1 MLASQKHAPPEDMNV
16 RIASEYDDPL
26 KPKGYRTFR
35 CDTDSIKEALEE
47 EVPYWRYWKAILI
60 AAPPGKGKTSFVY
73 EVLIP
78 LAIKMNRH
86 VLVVA
91 NRNALSLQMKLDV
104 MELIGSPLRDRL
116 TDLGIRETDIFGSVG
131 IVSYHSL
138 PRFLNDPEN
147 EDWLDNVEYVV
158 ADECHYFTSDSSFND
173 LTEWHL
179 KLITKHFKRAIRV
192 YMTGTSWDV
201 LRPIA
206 DAEMAIKYDK
216 ERACKVHL
224 DREIIRYHWEQD
236 HSHVDLRFF
245 RDLEEIKQLI
255 LGNPNEKYMIF
266 VDSRDSGRALADALG
281 KNRATYLDAE
291 SKGTKE
297 MTKLLKEQTFD
308 RQVSVTTKV
317 LDCGINLW
325 DNRLRHIVTVT
336 DDRVS
341 MLQMLG
347 RKRRKPGERVNLY
360 VCDMDLKLIAKR
372 YRDGQELL
380 AALREYQEGDTEVYH
395 QMARS
400 CWRSEDRKYRIYF
413 RITDW
418 SIVPNEVAFWALRR
432 KDYFYR
438 KLLEGHTT
446 FRDEVCKWLGKTQEP
461 EKIPD
466 DELNAFCAAHL
477 GQELNEEENVTVRKL
492 IVKTAVAK
500 GYLEPQPT
508 RVATLGQE
516 ALNNRLSKVESPY
529 RFEKKRWV
537 ILKEEKCDV

>member
-1 MLASQKHAPPEDMNV
+1 
-16 RIASEYDDPL
+16 
-26 KPKGYRTFR
+26 
-35 CDTDSIKEALEE
+35 
-47 EVPYWRYWKAILI
+47 
-60 AAPPGKGKTSFVY
+60 
-73 EVLIP
+73 
-78 LAIKMNRH
+78 
-86 VLVVA
+86 
-91 NRNALSLQMKLDV
+91 
-104 MELIGSPLRDRL
+104 
-116 TDLGIRETDIFGSVG
+116 
-131 IVSYHSL
+131 
-138 PRFLNDPEN
+138 
-147 EDWLDNVEYVV
+147 
-158 ADECHYFTSDSSFND
+158 
-173 LTEWHL
+173 
-179 KLITKHFKRAIRV
+179 
-192 YMTGTSWDV
+192 
-201 LRPIA
+201 
-206 DAEMAIKYDK
+206 
-216 ERACKVHL
+216 
-224 DREIIRYHWEQD
+224 
-236 HSHVDLRFF
+236 
-245 RDLEEIKQLI
+245 
-255 LGNPNEKYMIF
+255 
-266 VDSRDSGRALADALG
+266 
-281 KNRATYLDAE
+281 
-291 SKGTKE
+291 

-308 RQVSVTTKV
+308 RQVLVTTKV

-380 AALREYQEGDTEVYH
+380 AALREYQEGDSEVHH

-418 SIVPNEVAFWALRR
+418 SIVPNEAAFWALKR

-438 KLLEGHTT
+438 KLLEGSTT

-466 DELNAFCAAHL
+466 DELNAFFEDHL
-477 GQELNEEENVTVRKL
+477 GKELSEEEIVTVRKL
-492 IVKTAVAK
+492 IVKTAEAK
-500 GYLEPQPT
+500 GYPEPQPT

>member
-60 AAPPGKGKTSFVY
+60 DAPPGKGKTSFVY

-78 LAIKMNRH
+78 LAIKMNRN
-86 VLVVA
+86 VLLVA

-158 ADECHYFTSDSSFND
+158 ADECHYFASDSSFND

-281 KNRATYLDAE
+281 KDRATYLDAE

-308 RQVSVTTKV
+308 RQVLVTTKV

-380 AALREYQEGDTEVYH
+380 AALREYQEGDTEVHH

-400 CWRSEDRKYRIYF
+400 CWQSEDRKYRIYF

-446 FRDEVCKWLGKTQEP
+446 FRDEVCKWLGKTQAP
-461 EKIPD
+461 EQAPD
-466 DELNAFCAAHL
+466 EELNAFFEDHL
-477 GQELNEEENVTVRKL
+477 GQELSEEEIVTVRKL
-492 IVKTAVAK
+492 IVKTAEAK
-500 GYLEPQPT
+500 GYPEPQPT

>member
-60 AAPPGKGKTSFVY
+60 DAPPGRGKTSFVY

-78 LAIKMNRH
+78 LAIKMNRN
-86 VLVVA
+86 VLLVA

-158 ADECHYFTSDSSFND
+158 ADECHYFASDSSFND

-308 RQVSVTTKV
+308 RQVLVTTKV

-380 AALREYQEGDTEVYH
+380 AALREYQEGDTEVHH

-418 SIVPNEVAFWALRR
+418 SIVPNEVAFWALKR

-466 DELNAFCAAHL
+466 DELNAFFEDHL
-477 GQELNEEENVTVRKL
+477 GKELSEEEIVMVRKL
-492 IVKTAVAK
+492 VVKTAVAK
-500 GYLEPQPT
+500 GYPEPQPT

>member
-60 AAPPGKGKTSFVY
+60 DAPPGRGKTSFVY

-78 LAIKMNRH
+78 LAIKMNRN
-86 VLVVA
+86 VLLVA

-131 IVSYHSL
+131 IASYHSL

-158 ADECHYFTSDSSFND
+158 ADECHYFASDSSFND

-308 RQVSVTTKV
+308 RQVLVTTKV

-380 AALREYQEGDTEVYH
+380 AALREYQEGDTEVHH

-446 FRDEVCKWLGKTQEP
+446 FRDEVCKWLGKAQEP

-466 DELNAFCAAHL
+466 DELNMFFEDHL
-477 GQELNEEENVTVRKL
+477 GQELSEEEIVTVRKL

>member
-60 AAPPGKGKTSFVY
+60 DAPPGRGKTSFVY

-78 LAIKMNRH
+78 LAIKMNRN
-86 VLVVA
+86 VLLVA

-104 MELIGSPLRDRL
+104 LELIGSPLRDRL

-158 ADECHYFTSDSSFND
+158 ADECHYFASDSSFND

-308 RQVSVTTKV
+308 RQVLVTTKV

-372 YRDGQELL
+372 YRNGQELL
-380 AALREYQEGDTEVYH
+380 AALREYQEGDTEVHH
-395 QMARS
+395 QMART

-418 SIVPNEVAFWALRR
+418 SIVPNEVAFWALKR

-446 FRDEVCKWLGKTQEP
+446 FRDEVCKWLGKAQEP

-466 DELNAFCAAHL
+466 DELNMFFEDHL
-477 GQELNEEENVTVRKL
+477 GQELSEEEIVTVRKL

>member
-60 AAPPGKGKTSFVY
+60 DAPPGKGKTSFVY

-78 LAIKMNRH
+78 LAIKMNRN
-86 VLVVA
+86 VLLVA

-104 MELIGSPLRDRL
+104 LELIGSPLRDRL
-116 TDLGIRETDIFGSVG
+116 TDLGIRETEIFGSVG

-179 KLITKHFKRAIRV
+179 KLIIKHFKRAIRV
-192 YMTGTSWDV
+192 YMTGTGWDV

-224 DREIIRYHWEQD
+224 DREIIRYNWQQD

-266 VDSRDSGRALADALG
+266 VDSRDSGRALADDLG

-308 RQVSVTTKV
+308 RQVLVTTKV

-347 RKRRKPGERVNLY
+347 RKRRKPGEQVNLY

-380 AALREYQEGDTEVYH
+380 AALREYQEGDSEVHH

-461 EKIPD
+461 EKISD
-466 DELNAFCAAHL
+466 DELNAFCEAHL
-477 GQELNEEENVTVRKL
+477 GQELNEEEIVTVRKL

-500 GYLEPQPT
+500 GYPEPQPT

-537 ILKEEKCDV
+537 ILKEE

>member
-1 MLASQKHAPPEDMNV
+1 MLASQKHTPPEDMNV

-60 AAPPGKGKTSFVY
+60 DAPPGRGKTSFVY

-78 LAIKMNRH
+78 LAIKMNRN
-86 VLVVA
+86 VLLVA

-104 MELIGSPLRDRL
+104 LELIGSPLRDRL

-281 KNRATYLDAE
+281 KDRATYLDAE

-308 RQVSVTTKV
+308 RQVLVTTKV

-380 AALREYQEGDTEVYH
+380 AALREYQEGDTEVHH

-418 SIVPNEVAFWALRR
+418 SIVPNEVAFWALKR

-466 DELNAFCAAHL
+466 DELNAFFEDHL
-477 GQELNEEENVTVRKL
+477 GKELSEEEIVMVRKL
-492 IVKTAVAK
+492 VVKTAVAK
-500 GYLEPQPT
+500 GYPEPQPT

>member
-60 AAPPGKGKTSFVY
+60 DAPPGRGKTSFVY

-78 LAIKMNRH
+78 LTIKMNRN
-86 VLVVA
+86 VLLVA

-131 IVSYHSL
+131 IASYHSL

-158 ADECHYFTSDSSFND
+158 ADECHYFASDSSFND

-281 KNRATYLDAE
+281 KDRATYLDAE

-308 RQVSVTTKV
+308 RQVLVTTKV

-380 AALREYQEGDTEVYH
+380 AALREYQEGDTEVHH

-418 SIVPNEVAFWALRR
+418 SIVPNEVAFWALKR

-466 DELNAFCAAHL
+466 DELNAFCEVHL
-477 GQELNEEENVTVRKL
+477 GQELNEEEIVTVRKL
-492 IVKTAVAK
+492 IVKTAEAK
-500 GYLEPQPT
+500 GFKEQQPT
-508 RVATLGQE
+508 RVDTLGTE

>member
-60 AAPPGKGKTSFVY
+60 DAPPGRGKTSFVY

-78 LAIKMNRH
+78 LAIKMNRN
-86 VLVVA
+86 VLLVA

-158 ADECHYFTSDSSFND
+158 ADECHYFASDSSFND

-308 RQVSVTTKV
+308 RQVLVTTKV

-380 AALREYQEGDTEVYH
+380 AALREYQEGDTEVHH

-446 FRDEVCKWLGKTQEP
+446 FRDEVCKWLGKAQEP

-466 DELNAFCAAHL
+466 DELNMFFEDHL
-477 GQELNEEENVTVRKL
+477 GQELSEEEIVTVRKL

-500 GYLEPQPT
+500 GHIEPQPT

>member
-1 MLASQKHAPPEDMNV
+1 MLASQKHTPPEDMNV

-60 AAPPGKGKTSFVY
+60 DAPPGRGKTSFVY

-78 LAIKMNRH
+78 LAIKMNRN
-86 VLVVA
+86 VLLVA

-281 KNRATYLDAE
+281 KDRATYLDAE

-308 RQVSVTTKV
+308 RQVLVTTKV

-380 AALREYQEGDTEVYH
+380 AALREYQEGDTEVHH

-418 SIVPNEVAFWALRR
+418 SIVPNEVAFWALKR

-446 FRDEVCKWLGKTQEP
+446 FRGEVCKWLGKTQEP
-461 EKIPD
+461 EKAPD
-466 DELNAFCAAHL
+466 EELNAFFEDHL
-477 GQELNEEENVTVRKL
+477 GQELSEEEIVTVRKL

>member
-60 AAPPGKGKTSFVY
+60 DAPPGRGKTSFVY

-78 LAIKMNRH
+78 LAIKMNRN
-86 VLVVA
+86 VLLVA

-104 MELIGSPLRDRL
+104 LDLIGSPLRDRL

-158 ADECHYFTSDSSFND
+158 ADECHYFASDSSFND

-224 DREIIRYHWEQD
+224 DREIIRYHWQQD

-281 KNRATYLDAE
+281 KDRATYLDAE

-308 RQVSVTTKV
+308 RQVLVTTKV

-380 AALREYQEGDTEVYH
+380 AALREYQEGDSEVHH

-400 CWRSEDRKYRIYF
+400 CWRSEDRKYHIYF

-432 KDYFYR
+432 KDYFCR

-446 FRDEVCKWLGKTQEP
+446 FRGEVCKWLGKTQEP

-466 DELNAFCAAHL
+466 DELNAFFEEHL
-477 GQELNEEENVTVRKL
+477 GQELSEEEIVTVRKL
-492 IVKTAVAK
+492 IVKTAEAK
-500 GYLEPQPT
+500 GYPEPQPT

>member
-1 MLASQKHAPPEDMNV
+1 MLASQKHTPPEDMNV

-60 AAPPGKGKTSFVY
+60 DAPPGRGKTSFVY

-78 LAIKMNRH
+78 LAIKMNRN
-86 VLVVA
+86 VLLVA

-104 MELIGSPLRDRL
+104 LELIGSPLRDRL

-281 KNRATYLDAE
+281 KDRATYLDAE

-308 RQVSVTTKV
+308 RQVLVTTKV

-372 YRDGQELL
+372 YWDGQELL
-380 AALREYQEGDTEVYH
+380 AALREYQEGDTEVHH

-418 SIVPNEVAFWALRR
+418 SIVPNEVAFWALKR

-466 DELNAFCAAHL
+466 DELNAFFEDHL
-477 GQELNEEENVTVRKL
+477 GKELSEEEIVMVRKL
-492 IVKTAVAK
+492 VVKTAVAK
-500 GYLEPQPT
+500 GYPEPQPT

>member
-60 AAPPGKGKTSFVY
+60 DAPPGRGKTSFVY

-78 LAIKMNRH
+78 LAIKMNRN
-86 VLVVA
+86 VLLVA

-131 IVSYHSL
+131 IASYHSL

-158 ADECHYFTSDSSFND
+158 ADECHYFASDSSFND

-281 KNRATYLDAE
+281 KDRATYLDAE

-308 RQVSVTTKV
+308 RQVLVTTKV

-380 AALREYQEGDTEVYH
+380 AALREYQEGDSEVH
-395 QMARS
+395 RQMARS

-418 SIVPNEVAFWALRR
+418 SIVPNEVAFWALKR

-466 DELNAFCAAHL
+466 DELNAFCEAHL
-477 GQELNEEENVTVRKL
+477 GQELNEEEIVMVRKL

>member
-60 AAPPGKGKTSFVY
+60 DAPPGRGKTSFVY

-78 LAIKMNRH
+78 LAIKMNRN
-86 VLVVA
+86 VLLVA

-158 ADECHYFTSDSSFND
+158 ADECHYFTSDSSFNN

-308 RQVSVTTKV
+308 RQVLVTTKV

-360 VCDMDLKLIAKR
+360 VCDMELKLIAKR

-380 AALREYQEGDTEVYH
+380 AALREYQEGDSEVHH

-400 CWRSEDRKYRIYF
+400 CWRSENRRYRIYF

-418 SIVPNEVAFWALRR
+418 SIVPNEAAFWALKR

-466 DELNAFCAAHL
+466 DELNAFCEVHL
-477 GQELNEEENVTVRKL
+477 GQELNEEEIVTVRKL
-492 IVKTAVAK
+492 IVKTAEAK
-500 GYLEPQPT
+500 GFKEQQPT
-508 RVATLGQE
+508 RVDTLGTE
-516 ALNNRLSKVESPY
+516 ALNNRLSKVGSPY

>member
-16 RIASEYDDPL
+16 RIASEYDDPV

-60 AAPPGKGKTSFVY
+60 DAPPGKGKTSFVY

-78 LAIKMNRH
+78 LAIKMNRN
-86 VLVVA
+86 VLLVA

-138 PRFLNDPEN
+138 PRFLNDPES

-158 ADECHYFTSDSSFND
+158 ADECHYFASDSSFND

-245 RDLEEIKQLI
+245 RDLEEIKQLV

-281 KNRATYLDAE
+281 KDRATYLDAE

-308 RQVSVTTKV
+308 RQVLVTTKV

-380 AALREYQEGDTEVYH
+380 AALREYQEGDSEVHH

-400 CWRSEDRKYRIYF
+400 CWRSEDRKYCIYF

-418 SIVPNEVAFWALRR
+418 SIVPNEVAFWALKR

-466 DELNAFCAAHL
+466 DELNAFFEDHL
-477 GQELNEEENVTVRKL
+477 GQELSEEEIVTVRKL

>member
-60 AAPPGKGKTSFVY
+60 DAPPGRGKTSFVY

-78 LAIKMNRH
+78 LAIKMNRN
-86 VLVVA
+86 VLLVA

-281 KNRATYLDAE
+281 KDRATYLDAE

-308 RQVSVTTKV
+308 RQVLVTTKV

-380 AALREYQEGDTEVYH
+380 AALREYQEGDTEVHH

-466 DELNAFCAAHL
+466 DELNAFCEAHL
-477 GQELNEEENVTVRKL
+477 GQELNEEEIVMVRKL

>member
-1 MLASQKHAPPEDMNV
+1 MLASQKHAPPEAMNV

-60 AAPPGKGKTSFVY
+60 DAPPGKGKTSFVY

-78 LAIKMNRH
+78 LAIKMNRN
-86 VLVVA
+86 VLLVA

-158 ADECHYFTSDSSFND
+158 ADECHYFASDSSFND

-281 KNRATYLDAE
+281 KDRATYLDAE

-308 RQVSVTTKV
+308 RQVLVTTKV

-380 AALREYQEGDTEVYH
+380 AALREYQEGDSEVHH

-418 SIVPNEVAFWALRR
+418 SIVPNEAAFWALKR

-438 KLLEGHTT
+438 KLLEGSTT

-466 DELNAFCAAHL
+466 DELNAFCEAHL
-477 GQELNEEENVTVRKL
+477 GQELNEEEIVMVRKL

-537 ILKEEKCDV
+537 ILKEE

>member
-16 RIASEYDDPL
+16 RIASECDDPL

-60 AAPPGKGKTSFVY
+60 DAPPGRGKTSFVY

-78 LAIKMNRH
+78 LAIKMNRN
-86 VLVVA
+86 VLLVA

-266 VDSRDSGRALADALG
+266 VDSRDSGRALADDLG
-281 KNRATYLDAE
+281 KQQAIYLDAE

-308 RQVSVTTKV
+308 WQVLVTTKV

-380 AALREYQEGDTEVYH
+380 AALREYQEGDSEVHH

-418 SIVPNEVAFWALRR
+418 SIVPNEAAFWALKR

-466 DELNAFCAAHL
+466 DELNAFCEAHL
-477 GQELNEEENVTVRKL
+477 GQELNEEEIVMVRKL
-492 IVKTAVAK
+492 IVKTAEAK
-500 GYLEPQPT
+500 GYPEPQPT

>member
-60 AAPPGKGKTSFVY
+60 DAPPGKGKTSFVY

-78 LAIKMNRH
+78 LAIKMNRN
-86 VLVVA
+86 VLLVA

-104 MELIGSPLRDRL
+104 LELIGSPLRDRL

-192 YMTGTSWDV
+192 YLTGTSWDV

-236 HSHVDLRFF
+236 HSHVELRFF

-281 KNRATYLDAE
+281 KDRAIYLDAE
-291 SKGTKE
+291 SKGTK
-297 MTKLLKEQTFD
+297 
-308 RQVSVTTKV
+308 
-317 LDCGINLW
+317 
-325 DNRLRHIVTVT
+325 
-336 DDRVS
+336 
-341 MLQMLG
+341 
-347 RKRRKPGERVNLY
+347 
-360 VCDMDLKLIAKR
+360 
-372 YRDGQELL
+372 
-380 AALREYQEGDTEVYH
+380 
-395 QMARS
+395 
-400 CWRSEDRKYRIYF
+400 
-413 RITDW
+413 
-418 SIVPNEVAFWALRR
+418 
-432 KDYFYR
+432 
-438 KLLEGHTT
+438 
-446 FRDEVCKWLGKTQEP
+446 
-461 EKIPD
+461 
-466 DELNAFCAAHL
+466 
-477 GQELNEEENVTVRKL
+477 
-492 IVKTAVAK
+492 
-500 GYLEPQPT
+500 
-508 RVATLGQE
+508 
-516 ALNNRLSKVESPY
+516 
-529 RFEKKRWV
+529 
-537 ILKEEKCDV
+537 

>member
-60 AAPPGKGKTSFVY
+60 DAPPGRGKTSFVY

-78 LAIKMNRH
+78 LAIKMNRN
-86 VLVVA
+86 VLLVA

-158 ADECHYFTSDSSFND
+158 ADECHFFTSDSSFND

-281 KNRATYLDAE
+281 KDRATYLDAD

-308 RQVSVTTKV
+308 RQVLVTTKV

-380 AALREYQEGDTEVYH
+380 AALREYQEGDTEVHH
-395 QMARS
+395 QMTRS

-446 FRDEVCKWLGKTQEP
+446 FRGEVCKWLGKTQEP

-466 DELNAFCAAHL
+466 DELNAFCEAHL
-477 GQELNEEENVTVRKL
+477 GQELNEEEIVMVRKR
-492 IVKTAVAK
+492 IVKTAEAK
-500 GYLEPQPT
+500 GFKEQQPT
-508 RVATLGQE
+508 RVDTLGTE

>member
-60 AAPPGKGKTSFVY
+60 DAPPGRGKTSFVY

-78 LAIKMNRH
+78 LAIKMNRN
-86 VLVVA
+86 VLLVA

-131 IVSYHSL
+131 IASYHSL

-158 ADECHYFTSDSSFND
+158 ADECHYFASDSSFND

-281 KNRATYLDAE
+281 KDRATYLDAE

-308 RQVSVTTKV
+308 RQVLVTTKV

-380 AALREYQEGDTEVYH
+380 AALREYQEGDTEVHH

-446 FRDEVCKWLGKTQEP
+446 FRGEVCKWLGKTQEP

-466 DELNAFCAAHL
+466 DELNAFCEAHL
-477 GQELNEEENVTVRKL
+477 GQELNEEEIVMVRKL

-537 ILKEEKCDV
+537 ILKEESLC

>member
-60 AAPPGKGKTSFVY
+60 DAPPGRGKTSFVY

-78 LAIKMNRH
+78 LAIKMNRN
-86 VLVVA
+86 VLLVA

-131 IVSYHSL
+131 IASYHSL

-158 ADECHYFTSDSSFND
+158 ADECHYFASDSSFND

-281 KNRATYLDAE
+281 KDRATYLDAE

-308 RQVSVTTKV
+308 RQVLVTTKV

-380 AALREYQEGDTEVYH
+380 AALREYQEGDTEVHH

-418 SIVPNEVAFWALRR
+418 SIVPNEVAFWELRR

-446 FRDEVCKWLGKTQEP
+446 FRGEVCKWLGKTQEP
-461 EKIPD
+461 EKAPD
-466 DELNAFCAAHL
+466 EELTAFFEDHL
-477 GQELNEEENVTVRKL
+477 GQELNEEEIVTVRKL

>member
-60 AAPPGKGKTSFVY
+60 DAPPGRGKTSFVY

-78 LAIKMNRH
+78 LAIKMNRN
-86 VLVVA
+86 VLLVA

-308 RQVSVTTKV
+308 RQVLVTTKV

-380 AALREYQEGDTEVYH
+380 AALREYQEGDTEVHH
-395 QMARS
+395 QMTRS

-466 DELNAFCAAHL
+466 DELNAFCEAHL
-477 GQELNEEENVTVRKL
+477 GQELNEEEIVTVRKL

>member
-16 RIASEYDDPL
+16 RIASECDDPL

-60 AAPPGKGKTSFVY
+60 DAPPGKGKTSFVY

-78 LAIKMNRH
+78 LAIKMNRN
-86 VLVVA
+86 VLLVA

-104 MELIGSPLRDRL
+104 LELIGSPLRDRL

-131 IVSYHSL
+131 IISYHSL

-158 ADECHYFTSDSSFND
+158 ADECHYFASDSSFND

-266 VDSRDSGRALADALG
+266 VDSRDSGRALADDLG

-308 RQVSVTTKV
+308 RQVLVTTKV

-380 AALREYQEGDTEVYH
+380 AALREYQEGDTEVHH

-418 SIVPNEVAFWALRR
+418 SIVPNEAAFWALRR

-446 FRDEVCKWLGKTQEP
+446 FRGEVCKWLGKTQEP
-461 EKIPD
+461 EKAPD
-466 DELNAFCAAHL
+466 EELNAFFEDHL
-477 GQELNEEENVTVRKL
+477 GKELSEEEIVTVRKL

-500 GYLEPQPT
+500 GYPEPQPT

>member
-60 AAPPGKGKTSFVY
+60 DAPPGRGKTSFVY

-78 LAIKMNRH
+78 LAIKMNRN
-86 VLVVA
+86 VLLVA

-131 IVSYHSL
+131 IASYHSL

-158 ADECHYFTSDSSFND
+158 ADECHYFASDSSFND

-281 KNRATYLDAE
+281 KDRATYLDAE

-308 RQVSVTTKV
+308 RQVLVTTKV

-380 AALREYQEGDTEVYH
+380 AALREYQEGDTEVHH

-466 DELNAFCAAHL
+466 DELNAFCEAHL
-477 GQELNEEENVTVRKL
+477 GQELNEEEIVMVRKR
-492 IVKTAVAK
+492 IVKTAEAK
-500 GYLEPQPT
+500 GFKEQQPT
-508 RVATLGQE
+508 RVDTLGTE

>member
-1 MLASQKHAPPEDMNV
+1 MLASQKHTPPEDMNV

-60 AAPPGKGKTSFVY
+60 DAPPGKGKTSFVY

-78 LAIKMNRH
+78 LAIKINRN
-86 VLVVA
+86 VLLVA

-206 DAEMAIKYDK
+206 DAERAIKYDK
-216 ERACKVHL
+216 ERACKAHL

-281 KNRATYLDAE
+281 KDRATYLDAE

-308 RQVSVTTKV
+308 RQVLVTTKV

-380 AALREYQEGDTEVYH
+380 AALREYQEGDTEVHH
-395 QMARS
+395 QMARN

-418 SIVPNEVAFWALRR
+418 SIVPIEVAFWALKR

-466 DELNAFCAAHL
+466 DELNAFFEDHL
-477 GQELNEEENVTVRKL
+477 GKELSEEEIVTVRKL
-492 IVKTAVAK
+492 IVKTAEAK
-500 GYLEPQPT
+500 GYPEPQPT

>member
-1 MLASQKHAPPEDMNV
+1 MLASQKHTPPEDMNV

-60 AAPPGKGKTSFVY
+60 DAPPGKGKTSFVY

-78 LAIKMNRH
+78 LAIKMNRN
-86 VLVVA
+86 VLLVA

-308 RQVSVTTKV
+308 RQVLVTTKV

-380 AALREYQEGDTEVYH
+380 AALREYQEGDSEVHH

-400 CWRSEDRKYRIYF
+400 CWRSEDRKYCIYF

-466 DELNAFCAAHL
+466 DELNAFCEAHL
-477 GQELNEEENVTVRKL
+477 GQELNEEEIVTVRKL

>member
-60 AAPPGKGKTSFVY
+60 DAPPGKGKTSFVY

-78 LAIKMNRH
+78 LAIKMNRN
-86 VLVVA
+86 VLLVA

-104 MELIGSPLRDRL
+104 MELIGSPLSDRL

-158 ADECHYFTSDSSFND
+158 ADECHYFTSDSSFNN

-281 KNRATYLDAE
+281 KDRATYLDAE

-308 RQVSVTTKV
+308 RQVLVTTKV

-380 AALREYQEGDTEVYH
+380 AALREYQEGDSEVH
-395 QMARS
+395 RQMARS

-418 SIVPNEVAFWALRR
+418 SIVPNEVAFWALKR

-466 DELNAFCAAHL
+466 DELNAFCEAHL
-477 GQELNEEENVTVRKL
+477 GQELNEEEIVTVRKL

-529 RFEKKRWV
+529 RFEKKRWA
-537 ILKEEKCDV
+537 ILKEE

>member
-1 MLASQKHAPPEDMNV
+1 MLASQKHAPPEAMNV

-60 AAPPGKGKTSFVY
+60 DAPPGRGKTSFVY

-78 LAIKMNRH
+78 LAIKMNRN
-86 VLVVA
+86 VLLVA

-158 ADECHYFTSDSSFND
+158 ADECHYFASDSSFND

-216 ERACKVHL
+216 ERACKIHL

-281 KNRATYLDAE
+281 KDRATYLDAE

-308 RQVSVTTKV
+308 RQVLVTTKV

-372 YRDGQELL
+372 YWDGQELL
-380 AALREYQEGDTEVYH
+380 AALREYQEGDTEVHH

-418 SIVPNEVAFWALRR
+418 SIVPNEAAFWALKR

-438 KLLEGHTT
+438 KLLEGSTT

-466 DELNAFCAAHL
+466 DELNAFFEDHL
-477 GQELNEEENVTVRKL
+477 GKELSEEEIVTVRKL
-492 IVKTAVAK
+492 IVKTAEAK
-500 GYLEPQPT
+500 GYPEPQPT

>member
-1 MLASQKHAPPEDMNV
+1 MLASQKHTPPEDMNV

-60 AAPPGKGKTSFVY
+60 DAPPGKGKTSFVY

-86 VLVVA
+86 VLLVA

-158 ADECHYFTSDSSFND
+158 ADECHYFTSDSSFNN

-281 KNRATYLDAE
+281 KDRATYLDAE

-308 RQVSVTTKV
+308 RQVLVTTKV

-380 AALREYQEGDTEVYH
+380 AALREYQEGDSEVHH

-466 DELNAFCAAHL
+466 DELNAFCEVHL
-477 GQELNEEENVTVRKL
+477 GQELNEEEIVTVRKL
-492 IVKTAVAK
+492 IVETAVAK
-500 GYLEPQPT
+500 GYPEPQPT

>member
-60 AAPPGKGKTSFVY
+60 DAPPGRGKTSFVY

-86 VLVVA
+86 VLLVA

-131 IVSYHSL
+131 IASYHSL

-158 ADECHYFTSDSSFND
+158 ADECHYFASDSSFND

-281 KNRATYLDAE
+281 KDRATYLDAE

-308 RQVSVTTKV
+308 RQVLVTTKV

-380 AALREYQEGDTEVYH
+380 AALREYQEGDTEVHH

-400 CWRSEDRKYRIYF
+400 CWRSEDRKYCIYF

-466 DELNAFCAAHL
+466 DELNAFCEAHL
-477 GQELNEEENVTVRKL
+477 GQELNEEEIVMVRKR
-492 IVKTAVAK
+492 IVKTAEAK
-500 GYLEPQPT
+500 GFKEQQPT
-508 RVATLGQE
+508 RVDTLGTE

>member
-16 RIASEYDDPL
+16 RIASECDDPL

-60 AAPPGKGKTSFVY
+60 DAPPGKGKTSFVY

-78 LAIKMNRH
+78 LAIKMNRNI
-86 VLVVA
+86 LLVA

-104 MELIGSPLRDRL
+104 LELIGSPLRDRL

-245 RDLEEIKQLI
+245 RDLEEIKRLI

-281 KNRATYLDAE
+281 KDRATYLDAD

-308 RQVSVTTKV
+308 RQVLVTTKV

-380 AALREYQEGDTEVYH
+380 AALREYQEGDTEVHH
-395 QMARS
+395 QMTRS

-446 FRDEVCKWLGKTQEP
+446 FRGEVCKWLGKTQEP

-466 DELNAFCAAHL
+466 DELNAFCEAHL
-477 GQELNEEENVTVRKL
+477 GQELNEEEIVMVRKR
-492 IVKTAVAK
+492 IVKTAEAK
-500 GYLEPQPT
+500 GFKEQQPT
-508 RVATLGQE
+508 RVDTLGTE

>member
-1 MLASQKHAPPEDMNV
+1 MLASQKHAPPEEMNV

-60 AAPPGKGKTSFVY
+60 DAPPGKGKTSFVY

-78 LAIKMNRH
+78 LAIKMNRN
-86 VLVVA
+86 VLLVA

-104 MELIGSPLRDRL
+104 LELIGSPLRDRL

-158 ADECHYFTSDSSFND
+158 ADECHYFASDSSFND

-245 RDLEEIKQLI
+245 RDLEEIKQLV

-266 VDSRDSGRALADALG
+266 VDSRDSGRALADDLG

-308 RQVSVTTKV
+308 RQVLVTTKV

-380 AALREYQEGDTEVYH
+380 AALREYQEGDSEVH
-395 QMARS
+395 RQMARS

-418 SIVPNEVAFWALRR
+418 SIVPNEVAFWTLRR

-446 FRDEVCKWLGKTQEP
+446 FRGEVCKWLGKTQEP
-461 EKIPD
+461 EKAPD
-466 DELNAFCAAHL
+466 DELNAFFEDHL
-477 GQELNEEENVTVRKL
+477 GQELSEEEIVTVRKL

-500 GYLEPQPT
+500 GYPEPQPT

>member
-60 AAPPGKGKTSFVY
+60 DAPPGRGKTSFVY

-78 LAIKMNRH
+78 LAIKMNRN
-86 VLVVA
+86 VLLVA

-131 IVSYHSL
+131 IASYHSL

-158 ADECHYFTSDSSFND
+158 ADECHYFASDSSFND

-281 KNRATYLDAE
+281 KDRATYLDAE

-308 RQVSVTTKV
+308 RQVLVSTKV

-380 AALREYQEGDTEVYH
+380 AALREYQEGDSEVH
-395 QMARS
+395 RQMARS

-418 SIVPNEVAFWALRR
+418 SIVPNEAAFWALRR

-466 DELNAFCAAHL
+466 DELNAFCEAHL
-477 GQELNEEENVTVRKL
+477 GQELNEEEIVMARKL
-492 IVKTAVAK
+492 IVETAVAK
-500 GYLEPQPT
+500 GYPEPQPT

>member
-1 MLASQKHAPPEDMNV
+1 MLASQKHTPPEDMNV

-60 AAPPGKGKTSFVY
+60 DAPPGRGKTSFVY

-86 VLVVA
+86 VLLVA

-104 MELIGSPLRDRL
+104 LELIGSPLRDRL

-158 ADECHYFTSDSSFND
+158 ADECHFFTSDSSFND

-281 KNRATYLDAE
+281 KDRATYLDAE

-308 RQVSVTTKV
+308 RQVLVTTKV

-360 VCDMDLKLIAKR
+360 VCDMESEHSAA
-372 YRDGQELL
+372 GQ
-380 AALREYQEGDTEVYH
+380 H
-395 QMARS
+395 
-400 CWRSEDRKYRIYF
+400 F
-413 RITDW
+413 
-418 SIVPNEVAFWALRR
+418 
-432 KDYFYR
+432 
-438 KLLEGHTT
+438 
-446 FRDEVCKWLGKTQEP
+446 
-461 EKIPD
+461 
-466 DELNAFCAAHL
+466 
-477 GQELNEEENVTVRKL
+477 
-492 IVKTAVAK
+492 
-500 GYLEPQPT
+500 
-508 RVATLGQE
+508 
-516 ALNNRLSKVESPY
+516 
-529 RFEKKRWV
+529 
-537 ILKEEKCDV
+537 

>member
-1 MLASQKHAPPEDMNV
+1 MLASQKHAPPEEMNV

-60 AAPPGKGKTSFVY
+60 DAPPGKGKTSFVY

-78 LAIKMNRH
+78 LANKMNRN
-86 VLVVA
+86 VLLIA

-104 MELIGSPLRDRL
+104 MELIGFPLRDRL

-158 ADECHYFTSDSSFND
+158 ADECHYFASDSSFNE

-266 VDSRDSGRALADALG
+266 VDSRDSGRALADDLG

-308 RQVSVTTKV
+308 RQVLVTTKV

-380 AALREYQEGDTEVYH
+380 AALREYQEGDSEVH
-395 QMARS
+395 RQMARS

-446 FRDEVCKWLGKTQEP
+446 FRGEVCKWLGKTQEP
-461 EKIPD
+461 EKAPD
-466 DELNAFCAAHL
+466 EELTAFCEAHL
-477 GQELNEEENVTVRKL
+477 GQELNEEEIVTVRKL
-492 IVKTAVAK
+492 IVKTAEAK
-500 GYLEPQPT
+500 GYPEPQPT

>member
-1 MLASQKHAPPEDMNV
+1 
-16 RIASEYDDPL
+16 
-26 KPKGYRTFR
+26 
-35 CDTDSIKEALEE
+35 
-47 EVPYWRYWKAILI
+47 
-60 AAPPGKGKTSFVY
+60 
-73 EVLIP
+73 
-78 LAIKMNRH
+78 
-86 VLVVA
+86 
-91 NRNALSLQMKLDV
+91 
-104 MELIGSPLRDRL
+104 
-116 TDLGIRETDIFGSVG
+116 VG

-266 VDSRDSGRALADALG
+266 VDSRDSGRALADDLG

-308 RQVSVTTKV
+308 RQVLVTTKV

-380 AALREYQEGDTEVYH
+380 AALREYQEGDSEVHH

-446 FRDEVCKWLGKTQEP
+446 FRGEVCKWLGKTQEP

-466 DELNAFCAAHL
+466 DELNAFCEAHL
-477 GQELNEEENVTVRKL
+477 GQELNEEEIVMVRKR
-492 IVKTAVAK
+492 IVKTAEAK
-500 GYLEPQPT
+500 GFKEQQPT
-508 RVATLGQE
+508 RVDTLGTE

>member
-60 AAPPGKGKTSFVY
+60 DAPPGKGKTSFVY

-78 LAIKMNRH
+78 LAIKMNRN
-86 VLVVA
+86 VLLIA

-116 TDLGIRETDIFGSVG
+116 TDLGIRETEIFESVG

-158 ADECHYFTSDSSFND
+158 ADECHYFASDSSFND

-281 KNRATYLDAE
+281 KDRATYLDAE

-308 RQVSVTTKV
+308 RQVLVTTKV

-360 VCDMDLKLIAKR
+360 VCDMELKLIAKR

-380 AALREYQEGDTEVYH
+380 AALREYQEGDSEVHH

-446 FRDEVCKWLGKTQEP
+446 FRGEVCKWLGKTQEP
-461 EKIPD
+461 EKAPD
-466 DELNAFCAAHL
+466 DELNAFCEAHL
-477 GQELNEEENVTVRKL
+477 GQELSEEEIVTVRKL